1 MIIQSVLH
9 LIPSASHH
17 VLCTLHYVP
26 RTSHLIPHTMYHLP
40 RTHAG
45 QAKKETSIC
54 ELFAWE
60 ILAVKGVSSPWHP
73 TLPGGLWPAWLLYNV
88 SMRVFTKQSSF
99 HFCVNSKQRELCSPH
114 QLPFWQGGSDP
125 TSSHIRYIISIF
137 ACDLLTDPASVPR
150 TTYYVSRI
158 LCLVPRTS
166 YQAPRA
172 PHHAPGT
179 SHLISYCYLI
189 YSLTAS
195 FTWFCNSI
203 RHPPST
209 HTIIWIQ

>member
-1 MIIQSVLH
+1 VIIQSVLH
-9 LIPSASHH
+9 LIHSASHH
-17 VLCTLHYVP
+17 VLCTLHHVP

-40 RTHAG
+40 RTHAR

-60 ILAVKGVSSPWHP
+60 ILAVQGVSSPWHP
-73 TLPGGLWPAWLLYNV
+73 TLPGGLWPACLLHNV

-125 TSSHIRYIISIF
+125 TSSYISTLRISIF

-166 YQAPRA
+166 YFVPSTSRPAPCTWHVT
-172 PHHAPGT
+172 PHIL
-179 SHLISYCYLI
+179 LISYLFINCQFYLV
-189 YSLTAS
+189 L
-195 FTWFCNSI
+195 
-203 RHPPST
+203 
-209 HTIIWIQ
+209 